1 MKQAAISLSGKI
13 TVMTGP
19 YEILD
24 TGKQVKMEFVIM
36 QNQGGGAEVVYPPE
50 VRTAQP
56 IFPVPK
62 FEER

>member
-1 MKQAAISLSGKI
+1 
-13 TVMTGP
+13 MTGP

-24 TGKQVKMEFVIM
+24 SGKQVKMEFVIM